1 MIVYDNVKSGFI
13 EDLRKDILITKI
25 EENFKQKIGGVKT
38 GEKTAWENSLNRV
51 VKIINNKDIPEDA
64 GIAVEYKVPETDR
77 RIDFMIS
84 GYSEEGKGVIII
96 IELKQW
102 SKVDAV
108 PNSLLV
114 RALVSKNNVKET
126 SHPSRQALNYAG
138 YLSNLIEPVIKN
150 KIILHPCSYLHNY
163 TIKEND
169 PLLDDKFDALFKQSP
184 VFTMDNEDELRD
196 FIKKYIKKGDR
207 EKVLFELDNGNIVPS
222 IRLQDDI
229 ANMIEGKKQF
239 YLLETQQ
246 DVYEKALNMAE
257 ETFKTNEK
265 HVLIV
270 KGGPGTGKS
279 AVAIQLFAELYQR
292 KIIAHYTTMNGAP
305 RNVYF
310 KELKNTEDQEYIRN
324 LFTGAYSYDVAKT
337 NEIPVI
343 IVDEAHR
350 LKQQTYVGRVRG
362 NNQIREIINAAN
374 FSIFFIDEDQ
384 MVTDNDIGTI
394 EEIKRCCDINGV
406 KTVNIEQMELES
418 QFRCKGSTSYIA
430 WLDNVLQIR
439 KTANNILDTKEYEF
453 KVVDTP
459 DELDKL
465 ITERNGENKSR
476 LVAGYYKEW
485 ISRNDSTKFDFE
497 LSETFRK
504 KWNLAKRK
512 TWAIDKD
519 SINEIGC
526 IHTCQGLEFDYIG
539 VIIGTDLRYKNGKVI
554 TYLTQNADSD
564 KTSLVHTKALYKKN
578 PEKAKKIADRI
589 IKNTYK
595 VLMTRGLRGCYI
607 YCEDKPLA
615 EYIKG
620 KIKSIDDYQY
630 KVEEEQV
637 EYLQVA
643 EESEEY
649 KYE

>member
-305 RNVYF
+305 RNIYF